1 MLYFSEGAPP
11 ISPDPLTPQAS
22 LAGAY
27 VRVACAS
34 NGLRVRVWKADDL
47 AGLYAPARA
56 WWAHVGLRV
65 SVCARVYGRDLSTFL
80 AFGLAGLIQYL

>member
-34 NGLRVRVWKADDL
+34 NGLRVRVWKAEDQL
-47 AGLYAPARA
+47 GL
-56 WWAHVGLRV
+56 
-65 SVCARVYGRDLSTFL
+65 VCASACVRY
-80 AFGLAGLIQYL
+80 